1 VVLTN
6 HCTRN
11 LLENVYGIGLL
22 NYVTLIF
29 TIPNMFAWFLYKEQN
44 ENLRKTKHE
53 YHVLTLHENLC
64 DIFVPNIAQF
74 L

>member
-1 VVLTN
+1 
-6 HCTRN
+6 
-11 LLENVYGIGLL
+11 
-22 NYVTLIF
+22 
-29 TIPNMFAWFLYKEQN
+29 MFAWFLYKEQN